1 MKKSLSDIL
10 YPQRYFLIPFLVLML
25 IGFILMM
32 LNSKAE
38 LFLWVNKHH
47 TIFFDEFFKLNTLLG
62 DGMMT
67 VIVVLV
73 LLFFKFRYAV
83 LSAISFA
90 YSSLSIQMLK
100 YFFKAPRP
108 VKYFENSLPI
118 RTITDYPIHEWNSF
132 PSGHSAAAFTLA
144 VVLSYLL
151 PHRQRHWIIIPLA
164 ALTAFS
170 RVYLAQHFMEDIIA
184 GAIIAV
190 VMTFQLIWWLE
201 NTKWYH
207 SAKLDGRLFGKALS
221 EN

>member
-1 MKKSLSDIL
+1 MKKSLFEIL
-10 YPQRYFLIPFLVLML
+10 YAQRYFLIPFLVLML
-25 IGFILMM
+25 IGFILML

-47 TIFFDEFFKLNTLLG
+47 SIFFDEFFKLNTLLG
-62 DGMMT
+62 DGIMT

-108 VKYFENSLPI
+108 VKYFEDSLPI

-151 PHRQRHWIIIPLA
+151 PHRQRNWIIIPLA

-190 VMTFQLIWWLE
+190 VLTFQLIWWME